1 MWWRTAWPKT
11 RSKLSS
17 SKGSVSASVTTVV
30 TAGRPSASAVAPS
43 RFSIPG
49 EMSVAVSRSIAPIWT
64 RLSEK

>member
-1 MWWRTAWPKT
+1 MWCRTAWPKT

-17 SKGSVSASVTTVV
+17 SKGSCSASVSTVC
-30 TAGRPSASAVAPS
+30 ASSPSAAAVPAS

-49 EMSVAVSRSIAPIWT
+49 EMSVAVSRSITPSWS